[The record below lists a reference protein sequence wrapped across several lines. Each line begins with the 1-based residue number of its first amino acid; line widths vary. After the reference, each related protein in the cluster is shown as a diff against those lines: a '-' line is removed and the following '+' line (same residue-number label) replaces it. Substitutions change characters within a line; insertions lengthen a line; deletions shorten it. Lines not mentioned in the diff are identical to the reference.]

1 MAVMERKTRAGR
13 TITIQ
18 QYAKPAEHKGKRE
31 RKNGGTSEAQKA
43 GNMRRAVMMLT
54 WLMNANF
61 QDGDL
66 LVTLDYKK
74 ERRPED
80 SIRMNKDFTNF
91 YNRLKRKLKKA
102 GLPPPRYIR
111 VVEVGSK
118 GARHHHML
126 LPYID
131 LQILR
136 SCWPEGGVHVDPLYT
151 DGNYRAIAEYFV
163 KYSKKT
169 METEQR
175 EMKKLWYPSKGLKH
189 VEPGQAREIKSR
201 KAGEIKIP
209 KGYYLDQDS
218 VRTGISAY
226 DGSETL
232 TYIVVRL
239 PDWPPKRKKG
249 GGRHG

>member
-1 MAVMERKTRAGR
+1 
-13 TITIQ
+13 
-18 QYAKPAEHKGKRE
+18 
-31 RKNGGTSEAQKA
+31 
-43 GNMRRAVMMLT
+43 
-54 WLMNANF
+54 
-61 QDGDL
+61 
-66 LVTLDYKK
+66 
-74 ERRPED
+74 
-80 SIRMNKDFTNF
+80 MNKDFTNF

-126 LPYID
+126 LPYMD

-175 EMKKLWYPSKGLKH
+175 EMKKLWYPSQGLKH
-189 VEPGQAREIKSR
+189 VEPGPAREIKSR
-201 KAGEIKIP
+201 KIGEIKVP

-249 GGRHG
+249 GGKSG